1 MSWWWPFGKQE
12 EQPVQQGNSAANAP
26 SDMLVPVKEESQGVP
41 SMQELLNQDKEL
53 DQLSSE
59 AGLTAAA
66 AKPKAKKK
74 KAKAKK
80 AAKKP
85 VKKAVKKAKKKK

>member
-1 MSWWWPFGKQE
+1 MSWWWPFKKKE
-12 EQPVQQGNSAANAP
+12 EPIQQGNVAANAP
-26 SDMLVPVKEESQGVP
+26 SDISVPVKEEVQGVP
-41 SMQELLNQDKEL
+41 SAQQLLDQDKEL

-59 AGLTAAA
+59 AGLTPAA

-80 AAKKP
+80 A
-85 VKKAVKKAKKKK
+85 VKKKVVKKAKKKK